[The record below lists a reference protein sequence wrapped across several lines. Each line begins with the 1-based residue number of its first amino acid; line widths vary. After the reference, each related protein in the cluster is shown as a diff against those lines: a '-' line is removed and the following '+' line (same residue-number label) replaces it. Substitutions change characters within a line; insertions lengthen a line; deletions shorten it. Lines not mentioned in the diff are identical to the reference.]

1 MPWLSARIVPSF
13 ESVFVFT
20 TAGAADVV
28 VEVGEDAASV
38 VAVDAAFLLEPELPH
53 APSASPT
60 TTMTAP
66 APPREMTE
74 TRIDPPQGS
83 TCIPWEYERRSRA
96 DCGRRCA
103 AATRSGGS
111 GGIAACR

>member
-28 VEVGEDAASV
+28 VEVGEVAASV

-60 TTMTAP
+60 TTMAAP

-74 TRIDPPQGS
+74 ARIDPPQGS
-83 TCIPWEYERRSRA
+83 TLHSPGITNEE
-96 DCGRRCA
+96 A
-103 AATRSGGS
+103 AR
-111 GGIAACR
+111 IAAVVARQLP